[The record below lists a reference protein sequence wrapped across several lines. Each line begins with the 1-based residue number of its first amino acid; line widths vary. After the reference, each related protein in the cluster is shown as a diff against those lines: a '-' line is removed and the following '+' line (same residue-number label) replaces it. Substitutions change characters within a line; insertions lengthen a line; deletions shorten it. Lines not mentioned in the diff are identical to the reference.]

1 MLVSFAAK
9 FSLSYVNSTNCALK
23 KFPQNCHYVLFVFS
37 SRYDF
42 VSIRD
47 GGSTDSPLIGRYC
60 GNVLPTG
67 HLSRGNQL
75 LIRFKSDH
83 SISHEGFRASYR
95 TGK

>member
-1 MLVSFAAK
+1 M
-9 FSLSYVNSTNCALK
+9 
-23 KFPQNCHYVLFVFS
+23 
-37 SRYDF
+37 
-42 VSIRD
+42 SIRD

>member
-23 KFPQNCHYVLFVFS
+23 KVSTKLSLLSFCFS